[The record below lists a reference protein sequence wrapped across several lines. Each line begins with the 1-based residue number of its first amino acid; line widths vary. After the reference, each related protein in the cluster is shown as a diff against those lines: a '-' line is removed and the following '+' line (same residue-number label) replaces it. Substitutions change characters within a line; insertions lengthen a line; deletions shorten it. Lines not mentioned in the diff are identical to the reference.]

1 MRHFSQ
7 QIIDK
12 DCAREIYFPSL
23 SRRSRNSIKF
33 SKGRSIKSIYI
44 VRYDSHDAIIQ
55 QAELILRETA
65 RITAPLAFICPLY
78 LNVINATIY
87 ILRAIPTISWS
98 ERQTFAFVGKREST
112 FLPYLTIY
120 VPRFIYLEREK
131 LLDICVREPEINR
144 I

>member
-1 MRHFSQ
+1 MR
-7 QIIDK
+7 
-12 DCAREIYFPSL
+12 L
-23 SRRSRNSIKF
+23 
-33 SKGRSIKSIYI
+33 
-44 VRYDSHDAIIQ
+44 Q

-87 ILRAIPTISWS
+87 ILRAISTISWS

-112 FLPYLTIY
+112 FLPYLTKY